1 MLVLII
7 ILLILSLILLLP
19 VGADA
24 CFYNDGG
31 RLKVKAGP
39 VSITLLSLPKE
50 YKPKKPKK
58 AKKSKKDK
66 KSEEDEEP
74 KAAEGHK
81 KKKLSLQDIL
91 ALVKIGLRALGRF
104 RRQLSVDL
112 LELELTCAGDDPYS
126 TAMSYAYLSAASG
139 TLLPMLHR
147 VMKIR
152 DERIKLDVNF
162 ELPGMEYYTHVIATI
177 QIWEVLYIAFAFLF
191 GFIGYKIKSR
201 SKTKKSERKVNNGKN
216 DKRNDVSVNEQAQGD
231 GGRKHRRRKADNI
244 A

>member
-39 VSITLLSLPKE
+39 VGITLLSIPKE
-50 YKPKKPKK
+50 DKPKKPKK
-58 AKKSKKDK
+58 PKKKKKSKKDEK
-66 KSEEDEEP
+66 PEE
-74 KAAEGHK
+74 AEKHK
-81 KKKLSLQDIL
+81 KKKLSLEDIL

-126 TAMSYAYLSAASG
+126 TAMSYGYLSAASG
-139 TLLPMLHR
+139 ALVPALHK

-152 DERIKLDVNF
+152 EERINLDVSF
-162 ELPGMEYYTHVIATI
+162 DLPKMEYYTHVIATI

-201 SKTKKSERKVNNGKN
+201 SKLKKSERKNERGKN

-231 GGRKHRRRKADNI
+231 GGRKHRRRKSDNV